1 MMNKTKKMMM
11 GVLSAT
17 LVTSLAGCGTNR
29 PAEPTDVYCDDWE
42 WDNDTGTYYCDDYDS
57 SSSGSSGSSR
67 SYYHGGKMYSSKS
80 ELTSSSSYQSYYTNY
95 KSGIGSGTKG
105 GFGG

>member
-1 MMNKTKKMMM
+1 MMSKTKKMMM

-17 LVTSLAGCGTNR
+17 IATSLAGCGSNR
-29 PAEPTDVYCDDWE
+29 PPEPTDVYCDE
-42 WDNDTGTYYCDDYDS
+42 WDWDDETGTYYCDDYDS
-57 SSSGSSGSSR
+57 SSSSGSTR
-67 SYYHGGKMYSSKS
+67 SYYHGGKMYTSKS
-80 ELTSSSSYQSYYTNY
+80 ELHNSAAYKSYYADY